1 MAKTL
6 TGSAY
11 GIEIPPGDVEALRS
25 SAGNLEQLASHIG
38 EELRRATTER
48 TGLSGTWG
56 GLAAA
61 NYQKTATD
69 LELGLRT
76 LEAHIHEASGAIHT
90 YASAL
95 ESSKAGAREAIR
107 IASDAESIWQELQR
121 WADAEVAALQS
132 AATATLGAG
141 AAGVSALLS
150 DIERQLQQ
158 GYDTYRSELTRA
170 VHRAEQEM
178 QAAKHSAHLLAG
190 RLHQGVVKMPGTLWG
205 LGVGLAG
212 FYRDVKVGEYF
223 LTLPQKWSALADY
236 FQAEGALGD
245 AKTVMTASED
255 AFTALVDAG
264 ENPDVIMSGLGTLFD
279 AQTGVEEATQVV
291 SDATDV
297 VKGAFASPV
306 TKALSWVGDTWG
318 SSDGTLGTV
327 ASAVGDSA
335 EVAGKAVPF
344 LGLLALPQDVKMVV
358 DPGQS
363 GGWGVGDR
371 VAGGLGGAAAIGL
384 VAVQFIPGV
393 DVAVDIGLGVVAI
406 GAGVYEGVDW
416 AAHHWS
422 TIEHVAGTVANAAG
436 TAANDAVH
444 AGEAVVG
451 ADIHAVTEVA
461 HVGGEVVGAAAGA
474 AGQVAGA
481 VGAGVGTAFHD
492 AGSVVKD
499 LNPFSWNL

>member
-1 MAKTL
+1 MAETL
-6 TGSAY
+6 TGAAY

-25 SAGNLEQLASHIG
+25 SAGRLDELASHIG

-95 ESSKAGAREAIR
+95 ESSKAGAKEAIR

-121 WADAEVAALQS
+121 WADAEAAALQS

-205 LGVGLAG
+205 LGVAPLLTDLPKVGGPIAEMMKADTYFRLGHDVVQHHYQKAYARATDTVAGKLMADKTPVTFLAG
-212 FYRDVKVGEYF
+212 VD
-223 LTLPQKWSALADY
+223 LII
-236 FQAEGALGD
+236 
-245 AKTVMTASED
+245 AKH
-255 AFTALVDAG
+255 
-264 ENPDVIMSGLGTLFD
+264 
-279 AQTGVEEATQVV
+279 VEEAYRAINWRYTFHHLNQLNLLAPGALQAVKKAEVRGFV
-291 SDATDV
+291 S
-297 VKGAFASPV
+297 
-306 TKALSWVGDTWG
+306 
-318 SSDGTLGTV
+318 LGTDLFK
-327 ASAVGDSA
+327 ST
-335 EVAGKAVPF
+335 
-344 LGLLALPQDVKMVV
+344 
-358 DPGQS
+358 
-363 GGWGVGDR
+363 
-371 VAGGLGGAAAIGL
+371 
-384 VAVQFIPGV
+384 
-393 DVAVDIGLGVVAI
+393 I
-406 GAGVYEGVDW
+406 GAIL
-416 AAHHWS
+416 S
-422 TIEHVAGTVANAAG
+422 
-436 TAANDAVH
+436 
-444 AGEAVVG
+444 
-451 ADIHAVTEVA
+451 
-461 HVGGEVVGAAAGA
+461 
-474 AGQVAGA
+474 
-481 VGAGVGTAFHD
+481 
-492 AGSVVKD
+492 
-499 LNPFSWNL
+499 L